1 MRRWSK
7 KKMRTKNSLKEKEKF
22 VNLFC
27 GLSDYE
33 KAAISRGLGISLIE
47 ITPEKILDNFS
58 KLSKRSRKKLIMLM
72 EAHIND
78 KTKAA
83 QPEQAE

>member
-1 MRRWSK
+1 
-7 KKMRTKNSLKEKEKF
+7 MRTKNSLKEKEKF

-33 KAAISRGLGISLIE
+33 KAAISRGLGISLME
-47 ITPEKILDNFS
+47 ITPENILNNFS

-72 EAHIND
+72 EAYIND

-83 QPEQAE
+83 QSEQAE

>member
-1 MRRWSK
+1 
-7 KKMRTKNSLKEKEKF
+7 MRTKNSLKEKEKF

-33 KAAISRGLGISLIE
+33 KAAICRGLGISLIK
-47 ITPEKILDNFS
+47 ITPENILNKFI

>member
-1 MRRWSK
+1 
-7 KKMRTKNSLKEKEKF
+7 MRTKNSLKEKEKF

-33 KAAISRGLGISLIE
+33 KAAISRGLGISLME
-47 ITPEKILDNFS
+47 ITPENILNNFS
-58 KLSKRSRKKLIMLM
+58 KLSKRSRKKLILLM

-83 QPEQAE
+83 QSEQAE